1 MNIEEALRFAKL
13 SKLAYEQDY
22 SKVVQDLP
30 KFGLKP
36 LAQIRDVPTDTEGFI
51 ALDVQDKYIVVGFA
65 GTESGRDFITDAD
78 IFGDEIIEGKECEA
92 HGGFVKC
99 LNNVYPNVESVLK
112 PYIRK
117 IPIYITGHSLGGAL
131 ASLLAYR
138 LGKRF
143 PGEHEQLKLYVY
155 GCPPVGDKHFPE
167 YFSTMQSHVVT
178 CTGDMVSHGWLIN
191 MLPYHKPQTVFLIKG
206 GEHSLDTYIELLGK
220 LLK

>member
-1 MNIEEALRFAKL
+1 MNIEEAIRFAKL
-13 SKLAYEQDY
+13 SYLAYEQDY
-22 SKVVQDLP
+22 SKVVQELP
-30 KFGLKP
+30 KFNLNP
-36 LAQIRDVPTDTEGFI
+36 LAQICDMATDTEGFI
-51 ALDVQDKYIVVGFA
+51 AMDWQDKYIVVGFA
-65 GTESGRDFITDAD
+65 GSESWRDAIIDANL
-78 IFGDEIIEGKECEA
+78 FGDEIIEGKECEA

-99 LNNVYPNVESVLK
+99 LNNVYSNIESVLK

-178 CTGDMVSHGWLIN
+178 CTDDIVSYGWLVR
-191 MLPYHKPQTVFLIKG
+191 MLPYYKPQTEFLIKG
-206 GEHSLDTYIELLGK
+206 GDHLLDTYIELLGK